1 MALVARLANL
11 TTMETGSHGQP
22 SKTAKIEMAQLVA

>member
-11 TTMETGSHGQP
+11 WAMETGFYGQP
-22 SKTAKIEMAQLVA
+22 EKTAKIEMA